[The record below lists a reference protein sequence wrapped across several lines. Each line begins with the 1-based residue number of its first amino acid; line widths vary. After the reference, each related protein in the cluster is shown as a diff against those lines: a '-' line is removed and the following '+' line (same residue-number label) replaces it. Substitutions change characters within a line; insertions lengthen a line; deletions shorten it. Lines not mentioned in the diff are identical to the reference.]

1 MTNIGDKCKN
11 GRWHFII
18 FGVIVAVAIGWQLG
32 WQTKND
38 DARLEHLKQENSRL
52 QNSVDNLNRKN
63 DALQATVNAA
73 LAQSLADSEK
83 LIRTQRELID
93 SQTVSKIL
101 FKENERMMDGKK

>member
-1 MTNIGDKCKN
+1 MRNLLKIVNDMTNIGDKCKN

-73 LAQSLADSEK
+73 L
-83 LIRTQRELID
+83 LIVNVPLTNVRL
-93 SQTVSKIL
+93 
-101 FKENERMMDGKK
+101 